1 MIPCLPAPTK
11 AAALVSGR
19 SFVIRTFSD
28 VARTVGR
35 MASDTSSDTN
45 GKCRMPKRN
54 RKYTRKAHTVMAPKR
69 LARVIVKRWSQ
80 PPSLWTGRRAI
91 SNPNSNHVPS
101 HFPPPP
107 SSFSPSPQVS
117 HTLVG
122 IASILTRPNRS
133 HIPHACD
140 PRLFQLARAPNVTK
154 QLD

>member
-19 SFVIRTFSD
+19 SFVIRTFSN

-80 PPSLWTGRRAI
+80 PPSLWTGRLAI

-101 HFPPPP
+101 HFPPPFLLLPLAPGLSYACGP
-107 SSFSPSPQVS
+107 SF
-117 HTLVG
+117 HTHS
-122 IASILTRPNRS
+122 AEPFTHPTRVRPTTFPTR
-133 HIPHACD
+133 
-140 PRLFQLARAPNVTK
+140 ARA
-154 QLD
+154 

>member
-80 PPSLWTGRRAI
+80 PPSLWTGRLAI
-91 SNPNSNHVPS
+91 SNPNSKSRSVAL
-101 HFPPPP
+101 PPP
-107 SSFSPSPQVS
+107 SSFSHSPLVS

-122 IASILTRPNRS
+122 ITSTLPRPKRS

>member
-54 RKYTRKAHTVMAPKR
+54 RKYTRKAHTVTAPKR

-80 PPSLWTGRRAI
+80 PPSLRTGRLAI

-101 HFPPPP
+101 HFPPPFLP
-107 SSFSPSPQVS
+107 LPSPQVS

>member
-80 PPSLWTGRRAI
+80 PPSLWTGRLAI

-101 HFPPPP
+101 HSPPPP
-107 SSFSPSPQVS
+107 FLPLPLAPGLSYACGPSF
-117 HTLVG
+117 HTHS
-122 IASILTRPNRS
+122 AEPFTHPTRVRPTTFPTR
-133 HIPHACD
+133 
-140 PRLFQLARAPNVTK
+140 ARA
-154 QLD
+154 

>member
-19 SFVIRTFSD
+19 SFVIRTFSN

-80 PPSLWTGRRAI
+80 PPSLRTCRLAI
-91 SNPNSNHVPS
+91 QSQFESRSVAL
-101 HFPPPP
+101 PPPFLLLP
-107 SSFSPSPQVS
+107 LAPGLSYACGHSF
-117 HTLVG
+117 HTHS
-122 IASILTRPNRS
+122 AEPFTHPTRVRPTTF
-133 HIPHACD
+133 P
-140 PRLFQLARAPNVTK
+140 ARARA
-154 QLD
+154 

>member
-45 GKCRMPKRN
+45 GKCKMPKRN
-54 RKYTRKAHTVMAPKR
+54 KKYTRKAHTVMAPKR

-80 PPSLWTGRRAI
+80 APSLWTGRLAI

-101 HFPPPP
+101 HFLP
-107 SSFSPSPQVS
+107 SSFSLTPGLSYACG
-117 HTLVG
+117 HTLLL
-122 IASILTRPNRS
+122 SRPKRS

-140 PRLFQLARAPNVTK
+140 PRFFQLARAPNVTK

>member
-19 SFVIRTFSD
+19 SFVICTFSD
-28 VARTVGR
+28 VERTVGR
-35 MASDTSSDTN
+35 IASDTSSDTN

-80 PPSLWTGRRAI
+80 PPSLWTGRLAI
-91 SNPNSNHVPS
+91 SNPNSKSRSVALSPL
-101 HFPPPP
+101 PP
-107 SSFSPSPQVS
+107 SPSPQVS

-122 IASILTRPNRS
+122 TPSYSLGRNAHTSHTRATHDFSNSR
-133 HIPHACD
+133 A
-140 PRLFQLARAPNVTK
+140 RLM
-154 QLD
+154 

>member
-19 SFVIRTFSD
+19 SFVIRTFSN

-80 PPSLWTGRRAI
+80 PPSLWTGTGRLAI

-101 HFPPPP
+101 HFPPPFLLLP
-107 SSFSPSPQVS
+107 LAPGLSYACGHSF
-117 HTLVG
+117 HTHS
-122 IASILTRPNRS
+122 AEPFTHPTRVRPTTFPTR
-133 HIPHACD
+133 
-140 PRLFQLARAPNVTK
+140 ARA
-154 QLD
+154 